1 MSRHL
6 EARLV
11 CSSPSLPPPQP
22 WLALLLLAACSDN
35 VSAIPQPDA
44 GPTAPLPSVTA
55 TVAPGSE
62 DAAPAPKPTTTDAGD
77 DSGATT
83 VSEYKTTVSGSND
96 PADVYFPSIKEKDS
110 MPVVV
115 LAQGAKVD
123 KKHYSRI
130 AKSVALS
137 GFVVI
142 VPNHKRTVFIDTNFY
157 PEASSVLAAFTHV
170 VAEAK
175 RSGAPIEGLVDTSK
189 FAVLGHSFGGAL
201 GVNMLGGTCS
211 IPFCSPPYTVPKEL
225 KAGVF
230 YGTSLKPPFGEI
242 PATTNAGRGIALIQ
256 GSLDGKN
263 ATADARTTFD
273 KIATAPRAYVLVSGA
288 NHYGINDTNNPMG
301 ADADANTN
309 TLSQLE
315 STETVGRW
323 AGAFLRAAVL
333 GDAAAKAQ
341 FSQDPSIV
349 SEF

>member
-1 MSRHL
+1 
-6 EARLV
+6 V
-11 CSSPSLPPPQP
+11 
-22 WLALLLLAACSDN
+22 
-35 VSAIPQPDA
+35 VSVFQTI
-44 GPTAPLPSVTA
+44 V
-55 TVAPGSE
+55 
-62 DAAPAPKPTTTDAGD
+62 GD
-77 DSGATT
+77 S
-83 VSEYKTTVSGSND
+83 KD
-96 PADVYFPSIKEKDS
+96 PADVYFPFDPANIPPTAKGSL
-110 MPVVV
+110 PVVV

-123 KKHYSRI
+123 KMHYSRI

-157 PEASSVLAAFTHV
+157 PEVSSVLAAFKHV

-175 RSGAPIEGLVDTSK
+175 RSGALIEGLVDTSK
-189 FAVLGHSFGGAL
+189 FALIGHSFGGAL

-211 IPFCSPPYTVPKEL
+211 IPFCSPPYAVPKEL

-242 PATTNAGRGIALIQ
+242 PATANAGRGIALIQ

-315 STETVGRW
+315 STGTVGRW
-323 AGAFLRAAVL
+323 AGAFLRATVL